1 MNRFVVDASVV
12 IKWYLPEDYSED
24 AERLLTPEI
33 ELIVPD
39 LLFSEISNIVWKQ
52 VTRDNY
58 SRQKAATILDALE
71 AVPFDVWSAK
81 SLMRNAFDIACLTKR
96 TFYDSL
102 YIALAEKTTCK
113 MVTAD
118 RRLLNAL
125 EKSQFHRRLLWV
137 EDIP

>member
-1 MNRFVVDASVV
+1 MNRFVVDASVA

-24 AERLLTPEI
+24 AERLLNPEI
-33 ELIVPD
+33 ELIVPE

-52 VTRDNY
+52 VTRENY

-71 AVPFDVWSAK
+71 AVPFNVWSAK

-102 YIALAEKTTCK
+102 YVALAEKTACK

-118 RRLLNAL
+118 RKLLNSL
-125 EKSQFHRRLLWV
+125 EGSRFLGHLLWV